1 MTTRSTT
8 GALLAALTVG
18 ALVLSACGPSV
29 SSSGSSASGG
39 QSGSSS
45 ASATDYSG
53 VTPATEISFWTNHP
67 GGSID
72 TETALIKEFTA
83 KTGITVNM
91 VTAGSNYEEVAQKF
105 QTAQTSGDVGDVV
118 VLSDATWFPAYLA
131 GSITSVDGVLSAA
144 KEDTSTYQKTLFDD
158 YLYDNAHYA
167 VPYSRS
173 TPIFYYNKDLF
184 KAAGLS
190 DSVPAT
196 WDDVKAAA
204 EKIHSSNASVTGFG
218 FPQQDQYPAWTMANL
233 VWANGGAWSD
243 KWDLAP
249 LTSDGTVKALTFAQ
263 DGVKDGWASV
273 LSGDPATAFSA
284 GSSAMVIASTG
295 SLKGILDTAKFGVGV
310 GNLPTGAGAT
320 GGVVPTGGA
329 GLAISSKSTPAK
341 QLAAASFVSFMT
353 SATSTATFSAATG
366 YLPVR
371 TDADMSAVYAKF
383 PQFKVAV
390 EQLAKTRSQDY
401 ARALLTG
408 GDLQLSQAIQKIL
421 TTDADPKST
430 LTDLQAS
437 LQKIYDT
444 QLKSELSGK

>member
-1 MTTRSTT
+1 MKTRRTT
-8 GALLAALTVG
+8 GAVLATLTAG
-18 ALVLSACGPSV
+18 ALALSACGPSV
-29 SSSGSSASGG
+29 SSSGSQASG
-39 QSGSSS
+39 SESSTSS
-45 ASATDYSG
+45 AATDFSG
-53 VTPATEISFWTNHP
+53 VEPAKEISFWTNHP

-72 TETALIKEFTA
+72 TETALIAAFT
-83 KTGITVNM
+83 KQTGIKVDM

-105 QTAQTSGDVGDVV
+105 QTAQTSGEVGDVV

-131 GSITSVDGVLSAA
+131 GSITPVDDVLAAA

-158 YLYDNAHYA
+158 YLYDNSHYA

-173 TPIFYYNKDLF
+173 TPIFYYNEDLF
-184 KAAGLS
+184 TAAGIS
-190 DSVPAT
+190 DAPAT
-196 WDDVKAAA
+196 WDDVKADA
-204 EKIHSSNASVTGFG
+204 EKIRAANASVTGFG

-233 VWANGGAWSD
+233 VWADGGAWSD

-263 DGVKDGWASV
+263 NGVKDGWASV
-273 LSGDPATAFSA
+273 LSGDPATGFSA
-284 GSSAMVIASTG
+284 GSAGMVIASTG
-295 SLKGILDTAKFGVGV
+295 SLKGILDTANFSVGV
-310 GNLPTGAGAT
+310 APLPTGSGAT

-341 QLAAASFVSFMT
+341 QLAAASFISFMT
-353 SATSTATFSAATG
+353 NAQSTATFSAATG

-371 TDADMSAVYAKF
+371 SDADMSAVYEKF

-408 GDLQLSQAIQKIL
+408 GDLQISQAIQKIL
-421 TTDADPKST
+421 TTDADVTST
-430 LTDLQAS
+430 LTDLQSS

-444 QLKSELSGK
+444 QLKSELTGK